1 MKLSICGSFGFGNVG
16 DEAIPLAI
24 ADLGL
29 SLGVL
34 IEPIVIGRYDEP
46 ALAEVIGWSN
56 RDKERRETLRGV
68 PLVFS
73 GGGIIDSTPN
83 AVLFRCSKLLERG
96 YASKA
101 SVFGASVEAG
111 VSYDWR
117 CRWRLKRLLRS
128 IGVVYTRDDLSNRML
143 KLILPQIEVKTIG
156 DLVLWLKPKFDEKI
170 CLPTRYIA
178 VNLAQRWSG
187 DPAWQQWIV
196 VELASLSKLL
206 NLGIVFVPMTG
217 EYDDDRIEHRLIA
230 EKLRL
235 VAPEIEVQCLEE
247 TLNPRLVAG
256 IFAKAEL
263 AVSMRLHGCVI
274 AFAQE
279 TACVG
284 IGYHPK
290 LFGFFET
297 VNLTGAIIPTS
308 PPAIQTK
315 GIYGYSFAD
324 LGVKDGDLVR
334 AAQDSLSEIDFSMLS
349 VLKERSAAA
358 FLDILGLAKS
368 TATSTR
374 NVLRV

>member
-1 MKLSICGSFGFGNVG
+1 
-16 DEAIPLAI
+16 
-24 ADLGL
+24 
-29 SLGVL
+29 
-34 IEPIVIGRYDEP
+34 
-46 ALAEVIGWSN
+46 
-56 RDKERRETLRGV
+56 
-68 PLVFS
+68 
-73 GGGIIDSTPN
+73 
-83 AVLFRCSKLLERG
+83 
-96 YASKA
+96 
-101 SVFGASVEAG
+101 
-111 VSYDWR
+111 
-117 CRWRLKRLLRS
+117 
-128 IGVVYTRDDLSNRML
+128 ML